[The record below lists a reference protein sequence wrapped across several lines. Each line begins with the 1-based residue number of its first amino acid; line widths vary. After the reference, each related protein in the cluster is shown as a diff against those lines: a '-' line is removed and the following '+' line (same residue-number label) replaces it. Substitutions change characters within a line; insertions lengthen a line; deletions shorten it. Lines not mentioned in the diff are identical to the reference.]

1 MDLGLSNKRALVMGG
16 SQGIGRAIALSL
28 AGEGAAVTVVARD
41 ATKLEAVV
49 AELQALGA
57 SADLLVIDVS
67 DAQQRAT
74 LCQHLAAGRYD
85 ILVANAGGPPP
96 GAVPG
101 IAEDVWQ
108 SHFDM
113 MVKGMIAVIES
124 ALPYMQSAGW
134 GRIAVVSSSGIQIPI
149 PKLAISNTLR
159 SALAAYAKSLAEQV
173 AADGVTV
180 NLLLPGRIDTD
191 RVKSI
196 DAGAAKAADITPAQ
210 ARTRSIA
217 TIPAARYGDP
227 REFGDVAA
235 FICSERASYVTGSQ
249 IRIDGGLIR
258 AL

>member
-1 MDLGLSNKRALVMGG
+1 MDLGITNKRALVMGG
-16 SQGIGRAIALSL
+16 SQGIGRAIAMSL

-41 ATKLEAVV
+41 ANKLTAVV
-49 AELQALGA
+49 GELRALGVP
-57 SADLLVIDVS
+57 ADMRVIDLS
-67 DAQQRAT
+67 DAQQRES
-74 LCQHLAAGRYD
+74 LCKCVAEGEYD
-85 ILVANAGGPPP
+85 IVIANAGGPPP
-96 GAVPG
+96 GTVPG
-101 IAEDVWQ
+101 IAPDLWQ
-108 SHFDM
+108 THFDM
-113 MVKGMIAVIES
+113 MVSGMISVIE
-124 ALPYMQSAGW
+124 AGLPYMRERGW
-134 GRIAVVSSSGIQIPI
+134 GRIAVVSSSGVQIPI

-196 DAGAAKAADITPAQ
+196 DEGAAKAGGITPEE

-217 TIPAARYGDP
+217 TIPAGRYGEP

-235 FICSERASYVTGSQ
+235 FICSERASFVTGSQ

-258 AL
+258 SL